1 MKGGHRVNREI
12 LRLSFPVMI
21 GMLSHTMIQIVD
33 TAMVGR
39 LGIGELAAV
48 GLGSLF
54 IHVTVLAFGSLSVG
68 TQAIAARRLGERRFE
83 EYPRIALNT
92 FTLALAF
99 GIPVSLAGYRLSP
112 WIFSRL
118 SADPAVVREGIA
130 YLSIRFSGLFCII
143 AMWALSG
150 LAYGVARVKIDM
162 IVSIAVNCCNVL
174 LNYLLIFGHGG
185 FPRLE
190 VRGAAIASVIST
202 LFGLLFYLYLVQFR
216 ILRRLPAPSPRPRIS
231 GRLMGQIIR
240 ISGPR
245 AVQSVTIFGFLV
257 FLSLIGRTGVGEL
270 AISNIIFKAFDFS
283 FMIGMAIGATSAT
296 LVGRS
301 LGERNPSLA
310 ARYGWH
316 SAGIGSLF
324 MGILGASFL
333 FFPREIMGVFTTD
346 HAAIEKGAAPFR
358 LLGVFQFIDAFG
370 IVFSRTLQGVGGTL
384 YVMIAEMACMGGVL
398 IPFAYAS
405 VEVFHAGL
413 FVTWCAIYLYIICFA
428 GAMAW
433 KFREG
438 GWKRIEI

>member
-1 MKGGHRVNREI
+1 MNKEI

-54 IHVTVLAFGSLSVG
+54 IHVTVLAFGSLGVG
-68 TQAIAARRLGERRFE
+68 TQAIAARRLGEKRFE
-83 EYPRIALNT
+83 EYPHIALNT
-92 FTLALAF
+92 VALALGL
-99 GIPVSLAGYRLSP
+99 GIPISLAGYFLSP

-118 SADPAVVREGIA
+118 STDPAVVREGIA
-130 YLSIRFSGLFCII
+130 YMSIRFSGLFCMI

-150 LAYGVARVKIDM
+150 LTYGIARVKIDM
-162 IVSIAVNCCNVL
+162 IVSIAVNCFNVL
-174 LNYLLIFGHGG
+174 LNYLLIFGHAG

-202 LFGLLFYLYLVQFR
+202 AFGLLFYLYLVRSR
-216 ILRRLPAPSPRPRIS
+216 ILRRLPAPLAPARLSR
-231 GRLMGQIIR
+231 RLMGQIVR

-257 FLSLIGRTGVGEL
+257 FLSLVGRIGVGEL
-270 AISNIIFKAFDFS
+270 AISNIIIKAFDFS
-283 FMIGMAIGATSAT
+283 FMIGIAIGTTSAT

-310 ARYGWH
+310 ARYGWR
-316 SAGIGSLF
+316 SVGIGSLF
-324 MGILGASFL
+324 MGMIGASFI

-346 HAAIEKGAAPFR
+346 HAAIEKGIAPFR
-358 LLGVFQFIDAFG
+358 LLGVFQFIDAVG
-370 IVFSRTLQGVGGTL
+370 IVLSRTLQGIGSTL

-398 IPFAYAS
+398 IPFAHAS
-405 VEVFHAGL
+405 VETFHAGL
-413 FVTWCAIYLYIICFA
+413 FVTWCAIYLYIVCFA
-428 GAMAW
+428 GTMAW

-438 GWKRIEI
+438 GWKRIAI

>member
-1 MKGGHRVNREI
+1 
-12 LRLSFPVMI
+12 
-21 GMLSHTMIQIVD
+21 
-33 TAMVGR
+33 MVGR

-68 TQAIAARRLGERRFE
+68 TQAIAARRLGEKRFE

-92 FTLALAF
+92 VTLALGL
-99 GIPVSLAGYRLSP
+99 GIPISLAGYVLSP
-112 WIFSRL
+112 SIFSRL
-118 SADPAVVREGIA
+118 STDPAVVRAGIA
-130 YLSIRFSGLFCII
+130 YMSIRFSGLFCMI

-150 LAYGVARVKIDM
+150 LTYGVARVKIDM

-174 LNYLLIFGHGG
+174 LNYLLIFGHAG

-202 LFGLLFYLYLVQFR
+202 VFGLLFYMHLVHSR
-216 ILRRLPAPSPRPRIS
+216 ILRRLPAPLAPARLSR
-231 GRLMGQIIR
+231 RLMGQIVR

-257 FLSLIGRTGVGEL
+257 FLSLVGRIGVGEL
-270 AISNIIFKAFDFS
+270 AISNIIIKAFDFS
-283 FMIGMAIGATSAT
+283 FMIGIAIGTTSAT

-316 SAGIGSLF
+316 SVGIGSLF
-324 MGILGASFL
+324 MGIIGASFI

-346 HAAIEKGAAPFR
+346 HAAIEKGVAPFR
-358 LLGVFQFIDAFG
+358 LLGVFQFIDAVG
-370 IVFSRTLQGVGGTL
+370 IVLSRTLQGIGSTL

-398 IPFAYAS
+398 IPFAHAS
-405 VEVFHAGL
+405 VETFHAGL
-413 FVTWCAIYLYIICFA
+413 FVTWCAIYLYIVCFA
-428 GAMAW
+428 GTMAW

-438 GWKRIEI
+438 GWKRVAI